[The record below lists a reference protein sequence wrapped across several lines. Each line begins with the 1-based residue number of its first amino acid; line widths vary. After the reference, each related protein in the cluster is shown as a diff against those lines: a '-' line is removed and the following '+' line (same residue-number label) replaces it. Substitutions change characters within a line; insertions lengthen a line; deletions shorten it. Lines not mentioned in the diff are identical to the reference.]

1 MHAKDPW
8 TDITGVKHKGIH
20 PMTQE
25 SLKVCIKF
33 HKLIVF
39 TVDAV
44 EKLKY
49 YLMCYVKKSVRY
61 TIRQHAAR
69 MELLNMNVD

>member
-8 TDITGVKHKGIH
+8 TDLSGVKHKGIH

-39 TVDAV
+39 TVYAV

-49 YLMCYVKKSVRY
+49 YLM
-61 TIRQHAAR
+61 
-69 MELLNMNVD
+69 